1 MNGAKKKIKKDF
13 NIEQSETTLVNSSF
27 NTKLENLSNQIFK
40 VSCIATILFT
50 IFVIVNFII
59 EIGGINFYINWGITH
74 IMKNLIETLF
84 FSIMIFI
91 GSPYIISIIINHDFA
106 KKNNK

>member
-1 MNGAKKKIKKDF
+1 MNDAKKKIKKDF

-40 VSCIATILFT
+40 VSCIVTILFT

-59 EIGGINFYINWGITH
+59 EIGGINSYIHLGITH
-74 IMKNLIETLF
+74 IIKNLIETLLC
-84 FSIMIFI
+84 SIMIFI
-91 GSPYIISIIINHDFA
+91 GSPYIVSIIINNDFA
-106 KKNNK
+106 QKK